1 MPTSYPVENG
11 IVKIPVQDF
20 EALQERL
27 EELEDIAALDA
38 ALALNEEAFPGDVV
52 KRLLDGES
60 PVKVYREYRQMTQA
74 VLAEK
79 TRVTKTTISEIETG
93 RKQGSVRTLKA
104 IANALNL
111 DIDDLV

>member
-20 EALQERL
+20 KVLQERL
-27 EELEDIAALDA
+27 EELENIAALDS
-38 ALALNEEAFPGDVV
+38 ALAQNEEAFPGDVV

-60 PVKVYREYRQMTQA
+60 PVKVFREHREMTQA
-74 VLAEK
+74 VLAKK
-79 TRVTKTTISEIETG
+79 TGVTKTTISEIETG
-93 RKQGSVRTLKA
+93 RKQGSVGTLKA
-104 IANALNL
+104 IANALGL

>member
-1 MPTSYPVENG
+1 MPTPYPIENG
-11 IVKIPVQDF
+11 IVKIPIQDF

-38 ALALNEEAFPGDVV
+38 ALARDEEAFPGDVV

-60 PVKVYREYRQMTQA
+60 PVKVFREYREMTQA

-79 TRVTKTTISEIETG
+79 TGVTKTTISEIETG
-93 RKQGSVRTLKA
+93 RKQGSVGTLKA
-104 IANALNL
+104 IANALEL